1 MGQLTLRGL
10 APQAEEEIR
19 QRARE
24 SGKSL
29 NQVVLDIIHQSLGIG
44 RREKSRP
51 GEELRPLAG
60 GWSEKEAEA
69 IMAGVTECK
78 QIDEE
83 IWKSS

>member
-10 APQAEEEIR
+10 APRAEEEIR

-29 NQVVLDIIHQSLGIG
+29 NQVVLDIIHQSLGID
-44 RREKSRP
+44 RNKQSRP

-60 GWSEKEAEA
+60 GWSGEEAEE
-69 IMAGVTECK
+69 IMAGVAKCK